1 MKQLVSDFVV
11 GRLRDWGVRRVF
23 AYPGDG
29 INGITGAF
37 ARLENGP
44 RFIQVRHEEMAAFMA
59 CAHAKFTG
67 EVGVCMATSGPG
79 AIHLLNGLYDAKLD
93 HQPVVAIVGQSARS
107 VMGSSY
113 QQEVDLLSLFKD
125 VAGSYVQMVTTP
137 EAVRHTIDRAFRIA
151 IAQRTVTCVIV
162 PHDVADLPATPVP
175 AHAHDTVH
183 SSVGVARP
191 VVVPRD
197 DDLQRAA
204 EILNDGERVA
214 ILAGAGTLGA
224 SEELMAVADA
234 LGACVA
240 KALLGKAV
248 LPDDLPYV
256 TGSIGLLGTAATA
269 DMMSHCDT
277 LLMVGTSFPY
287 AEFLPKE
294 GKARAVQID
303 IDPQMLGLRYP
314 TELNLVGDSAATLR
328 ALLPRLTYKTEHG
341 WRTKIESWVAE
352 WWKLLDARA
361 NAPSEFVNPELVFA
375 ELSRKLPDYAII
387 AGDAGSST
395 MWLARYLKMRRGM
408 SFSLSGR
415 LASMG
420 SAIPYAIAAKFAFPL
435 RAVFAIAGDGAMQM
449 NGINELITVAKY
461 WREWK
466 DPRFVVIVIN
476 NRDLNMVTW
485 EMRALEGNPK
495 FPASQDIPD
504 FQYAAYARSLGFGG
518 TRVENPSL
526 LGEAFQAALSAD
538 RPYVIEAVT
547 DPDVPML
554 PPHVSLDQARS
565 FFASLR
571 KGDVD
576 TPGIV
581 RQSFREIFAKLIE
594 SKSEKN

>member
-1 MKQLVSDFVV
+1 MMSSLSSLRWTSKSSSLIGQAASDRFASGCSIGSAASATHRRPLRMFERVPCFVSFALRAERYASSSHAEGRLKRRISGKALERPMKQLVSDFVV

-37 ARLENGP
+37 ARLENCP
-44 RFIQVRHEEMAAFMA
+44 RFIQARHEEMAAFMA

-93 HQPVVAIVGQSARS
+93 HQPVVAIVGQSARR
-107 VMGSSY
+107 VMGGTY
-113 QQEVDLLSLFKD
+113 QQEVDLVSLFKD
-125 VAGSYVQMVTTP
+125 VAGSYVQMVTVP
-137 EAVRHTIDRAFRIA
+137 EAVRHVIDRAFRIA
-151 IAQRTVTCVIV
+151 ISQRTVTCVII
-162 PHDVADLPATPVP
+162 PHDVADLPAIPVP

-204 EILNDGERVA
+204 EILNGGERVA
-214 ILAGAGTLGA
+214 ILAGAGALGA

-234 LGACVA
+234 LGAGVA

-269 DMMSHCDT
+269 NMMSHCDT

-314 TELNLVGDSAATLR
+314 TELNLIGDSAVSLR
-328 ALLPRLTYKTEHG
+328 ALLPRLTYKTDRA
-341 WRTKIESWVAE
+341 WRAKTETWVAD
-352 WWKLLDARA
+352 WWSLLDARA
-361 NAPSEFVNPELVFA
+361 KAPSEFVNPELVFA
-375 ELSRKLPDYAII
+375 ELSRLLPDYAIV

-408 SFSLSGR
+408 SLSLSGR
-415 LASMG
+415 LAS
-420 SAIPYAIAAKFAFPL
+420 
-435 RAVFAIAGDGAMQM
+435 
-449 NGINELITVAKY
+449 
-461 WREWK
+461 
-466 DPRFVVIVIN
+466 
-476 NRDLNMVTW
+476 
-485 EMRALEGNPK
+485 
-495 FPASQDIPD
+495 
-504 FQYAAYARSLGFGG
+504 
-518 TRVENPSL
+518 
-526 LGEAFQAALSAD
+526 
-538 RPYVIEAVT
+538 
-547 DPDVPML
+547 
-554 PPHVSLDQARS
+554 
-565 FFASLR
+565 
-571 KGDVD
+571 
-576 TPGIV
+576 
-581 RQSFREIFAKLIE
+581 
-594 SKSEKN
+594 